1 MKMAQQHKI
10 TGRATNI
17 QTTNGNTVIR
27 YHATD
32 VVSFNAKEIVL
43 NSGGWRTATTKTRM
57 NQAAGQF
64 DLGYSVFQKD
74 FDWFVD
80 YRGLVVGF
88 EDNMRLQ
95 RG

>member
-1 MKMAQQHKI
+1 MAQQTRI

-43 NSGGWRTATTKTRM
+43 NSGRWRTATTKTRM
-57 NQAAGQF
+57 NQASNQF
-64 DLGYSVFQKD
+64 DLGYTVTQKD
-74 FDWFVD
+74 FSWFVYYQD
-80 YRGLVVGF
+80 KVMDFQDGMVITR
-88 EDNMRLQ
+88 
-95 RG
+95 